1 MGSKAHTTPKVH
13 FCTAVL
19 GCLLLTFTFTNA
31 QNHTDLEGRVYSANE
46 DVAGT
51 HVVNRTTLRATITD
65 ANGFFAIPVLQDDT
79 LVFTAVHFKRKEL
92 VVTQEILDSEPIAI
106 LLEEIVTELDEVVV
120 MPYNLTGNIDEDL
133 KQIKIEPVVDA
144 SSLGLLKKEIRFK
157 PNGVWKT
164 VKLSK
169 YADLVIGYDTVA
181 LQPEIYLMP
190 KIITIY
196 DDISGATKDRK
207 KYAAIEGELALIDY
221 IKASFSEEAFIEE
234 LEIPKVRIDEF
245 LNYCTFDVSFDLIVA
260 SGDYLK
266 LWEFFKKKSPL
277 FLDNSGTERE

>member
-1 MGSKAHTTPKVH
+1 MYLRLQKHIFA
-13 FCTAVL
+13 L
-19 GCLLLTFTFTNA
+19 GYLLMAGIFMNA
-31 QNHTDLEGRVYSANE
+31 QTRTDLEGRVYTADG

-51 HVVNRTTLRATITD
+51 HVVNLTIQRATITD
-65 ANGFFAIPVLQDDT
+65 GNGFFTISVRQNDT
-79 LVFTAVHFKRKEL
+79 LVFTAVQFKRKEL
-92 VVTQEILDSEPIAI
+92 VVTQEILNSESITI

-133 KQIKIEPVVDA
+133 KQIEIEPVVDA
-144 SSLGLLKKEIRFK
+144 SSLGLLNKKIRFT

-169 YADLVIGYDTVA
+169 YADLVIGFDTVA
-181 LQPEIYLMP
+181 LQPEIYVIP

-196 DDISGATKDRK
+196 DDISGETKDRK

-221 IKASFSEEAFIEE
+221 IKDSFSEEAFIEE
-234 LEIPKVRIDEF
+234 LEIPKDRIDEF
-245 LNYCTFDVSFDLIVA
+245 LNYCTFDVSFDVMVA

-266 LWEFFKKKSPL
+266 LWEFFTKKSPL